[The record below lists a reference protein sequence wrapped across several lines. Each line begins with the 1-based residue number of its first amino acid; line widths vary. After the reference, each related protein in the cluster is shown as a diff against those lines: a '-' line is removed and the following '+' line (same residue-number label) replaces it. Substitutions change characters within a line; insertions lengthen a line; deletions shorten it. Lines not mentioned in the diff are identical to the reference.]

1 MEERRR
7 LGLCFNCNEKFGRG
21 HNRVCQRIFLIDL
34 ALDDDDGDA
43 EDVEQAADEPR
54 ISVHAITGIRTSE
67 TMQVRIHLGGASL
80 LALLDSGSTHNFVA
94 AEAAARTSLQLRPEG
109 KLQVT
114 VANGDQV
121 PCPGAYRGVAFSIGG
136 ESFSGDF
143 FSLALAGYDVVLG
156 TQWLASLGPI
166 LWDFGARTM
175 SFWRGDHRV
184 CWRGQARP
192 SSLELRACTGDDLLP
207 VLLDTFAAVFAEPQ
221 GMPPPRARDH
231 AITLIPGA
239 APVAVRPYRYPAAH
253 KDELKRQCA
262 AMLEHGII
270 RRSSSA
276 FSSPVLLVRKCN
288 ALKNSPKIIT
298 R

>member
-1 MEERRR
+1 
-7 LGLCFNCNEKFGRG
+7 
-21 HNRVCQRIFLIDL
+21 
-34 ALDDDDGDA
+34 
-43 EDVEQAADEPR
+43 
-54 ISVHAITGIRTSE
+54 
-67 TMQVRIHLGGASL
+67 
-80 LALLDSGSTHNFVA
+80 
-94 AEAAARTSLQLRPEG
+94 
-109 KLQVT
+109 
-114 VANGDQV
+114 
-121 PCPGAYRGVAFSIGG
+121 VAFSIGG

-239 APVAVRPYRYPAAH
+239 APVAVRPYRYPAVH
-253 KDELKRQCA
+253 KDELERQCA
-262 AMLEHGII
+262 AMLEQGII

-276 FSSPVLLVRKCN
+276 FSSPVLLVRKPDGTWRFCVDYRALN
-288 ALKNSPKIIT
+288 AIT
-298 R
+298 VKDAYPIPVVDELLDELHGARFFSKLDLRSGYHQVRMRAEDVAKTAYTMASTSSWSCRSGCATLR